1 MVEGFK
7 NWLIQLFAGLG
18 LSGTVAEY
26 LTQTLVIVLV
36 ITLSFLAH
44 LITKKIV
51 LVKLTQLTIKTK
63 YQWDDIFL
71 DAKVFHRLFHLA
83 PALVLFIFS
92 FAFPGFEEWIA
103 RVTLIYI
110 VVVSLMV
117 IDALLNAGNE
127 IYRLFEISKEKP
139 IKGYIQVVKI
149 FLYLIGTIFVLST
162 LLNRSPWGF
171 LTGLGA
177 MTAILLLVFKDTI
190 LGLVASFQLVSNKMV
205 RIGDWIEM
213 PKYEADGDVIELSL
227 NTVKVQNWD
236 KTITTIPTYYLIS
249 DAFKNWRGMQESGGR
264 RIKRSLSIDMDSIG
278 FCTQEMIERFGKIHL
293 ISNYIKTKQKE
304 VVDYNKLNAIES
316 SDISGRQI
324 TNIGTFRAYIVE
336 YLRNHPKIHKDMTF
350 LVRQLAPTEKGLPIE
365 LYVFSNDQE
374 WANYEGIQ
382 ADIFDHI
389 LSAVSVFDLR
399 LFQYPTGTSLGKLSS
414 HG

>member
-7 NWLIQLFAGLG
+7 HWLSQLFVDLG
-18 LSGTVAEY
+18 LSGTLADY
-26 LTQTLVIVLV
+26 LAQTLLV
-36 ITLSFLAH
+36 ILVILLSFLAH
-44 LITKKIV
+44 LITKRIV
-51 LVKLTQLTIKTK
+51 LVKLTKFAIESK

-71 DAKVFHRLFHLA
+71 NARVFHRLFHLA
-83 PALVLFIFS
+83 PAIVLFIFS
-92 FAFPGFEEWIA
+92 FAFPGFEEWIV
-103 RVTLIYI
+103 RITLVYI
-110 VVVSLMV
+110 IIVSLLV
-117 IDALLNAGNE
+117 VDALLNAGNE
-127 IYRLFEISKEKP
+127 VYRLFEISKEKP
-139 IKGYIQVVKI
+139 IKGYIQIIKI
-149 FLYLIGTIFVLST
+149 FLYLIGTILVLST

-190 LGLVASFQLVSNKMV
+190 LGLVASFQLVSNKMI

-213 PKYEADGDVIELSL
+213 QQYGADGDVIELTL

-236 KTITTIPTYYLIS
+236 KTITTIPTYSLIS
-249 DAFKNWRGMQESGGR
+249 DTFKNWRGMTESGGR
-264 RIKRSLSIDMDSIG
+264 RIKRSLSIDMDSIR
-278 FCTQEMIERFGKIHL
+278 FCSPEMIERYGKIHL
-293 ISNYIKTKQKE
+293 ISDYIKNKQKE
-304 VVDYNKLNAIES
+304 VESYNKENAIES
-316 SDISGRQI
+316 TDISGRQI

-365 LYVFSNDQE
+365 LYVFSNDQD

-389 LSAVSVFDLR
+389 LSAVLVFDLR
-399 LFQYPTGTSLGKLSS
+399 IFQYPTGSSLRN
-414 HG
+414 